1 MAGPFQSVKGEGG
14 DSMWEQVGQTLN
26 QSTVGVLSRLASL
39 LPGLLALLVAVLFS
53 VVLAWLIA
61 IVLRMVLR
69 RIRFDERLESWG
81 FTRLAEYAPQQSP
94 ALLVTRVVAW
104 SIVLAGLVLGLGAF
118 EATLTSQIALRLFEY
133 LPNVAAAILVTI
145 VGSVVAR
152 YLARSVLIESVN
164 MNLQYARLLSLGV
177 KWLVMVLTIAMAL
190 DQLQI
195 GSGIVHLAF
204 GILFGGIVLALALA
218 VGLGSK
224 EMVSRSLERESSR
237 GPVDAEEPIRHM

>member
-1 MAGPFQSVKGEGG
+1 
-14 DSMWEQVGQTLN
+14 MWEQVGQTLN

-53 VVLAWLIA
+53 AALAWLIG
-61 IVLRMVLR
+61 IVLRRVLHG
-69 RIRFDERLESWG
+69 IRFDERLESWG
-81 FTRLAEYAPQQSP
+81 VTGLAEYSPQQSP
-94 ALLVTRVVAW
+94 ALLLTRVAAW

-118 EATLTSQIALRLFEY
+118 EATLTSELTVRMFEY
-133 LPNVAAAILVTI
+133 LPNLAAAIVVLI
-145 VGSVVAR
+145 AGSLVAR

-177 KWLVMVLTIAMAL
+177 KWLVMVCAIAMAL
-190 DQLQI
+190 DDLQI
-195 GSGIVHLAF
+195 GGGIVHLAF

-224 EMVSRSLERESSR
+224 ELVCRSLERESSR
-237 GPVDAEEPIRHM
+237 APADVEEPIRHI

>member
-1 MAGPFQSVKGEGG
+1 
-14 DSMWEQVGQTLN
+14 
-26 QSTVGVLSRLASL
+26 
-39 LPGLLALLVAVLFS
+39 LPGFVALLVAVLLS
-53 VVLAWLIA
+53 VLLAWLIA
-61 IVLRMVLR
+61 AILRRVLRA
-69 RIRFDERLESWG
+69 IRFDERLDSWG
-81 FTRLAEYAPQQSP
+81 FTGLADYSPQQSP

-104 SIVLAGLVLGLGAF
+104 AIVLTGLVLGLGAI
-118 EATLTSQIALRLFEY
+118 EATLTSQLTLRMFDY
-133 LPNVAAAILVTI
+133 LPSVATAILVLI
-145 VGSVVAR
+145 VGTVIAR

-177 KWLVMVLTIAMAL
+177 KWLVMVCTIAMAL

-224 EMVSRSLERESSR
+224 ELVTRSLERESSR
-237 GPVDAEEPIRHM
+237 IPEDTEEPIRHM